1 MGNTLY
7 ANLLLSFN
15 LKYNTLSHVFI
26 LWSNFVFD
34 SHYFPE
40 MLLFFFFFF
49 KSPEAIYQNEYFF
62 SKKIPFRKKEVEEN
76 KGKQPV
82 TMTHY
87 VPYKL

>member
-1 MGNTLY
+1 MDNTLY
-7 ANLLLSFN
+7 ANLLLSFST
-15 LKYNTLSHVFI
+15 KYNMLSHVLL

-40 MLLFFFFFF
+40 MLLFFFLRVL
-49 KSPEAIYQNEYFF
+49 KLSIKMNIFF

>member
-1 MGNTLY
+1 M
-7 ANLLLSFN
+7 
-15 LKYNTLSHVFI
+15 LSHVLL

-40 MLLFFFFFF
+40 MLLFFFLRVL
-49 KSPEAIYQNEYFF
+49 KLSIKMNIFF

>member
-1 MGNTLY
+1 MCLFFGQ
-7 ANLLLSFN
+7 
-15 LKYNTLSHVFI
+15 TLSLTHATFQKR
-26 LWSNFVFD
+26 S
-34 SHYFPE
+34 
-40 MLLFFFFFF
+40 FFFFFF
-49 KSPEAIYQNEYFF
+49 FLKSPEAIYQNEYFF